1 MSTLVS
7 QSPDLSST
15 VSIDADDFAAL
26 EQRVLRTID
35 LLKTERAARSAA
47 ESRADELHHSL
58 ESQTADLLRV
68 EAEAEALK
76 KDRDAVRG
84 RVERMLSQL
93 DELAS

>member
-7 QSPDLSST
+7 HSPDVSSSL
-15 VSIDADDFAAL
+15 SIDADDFAAL
-26 EQRVLRTID
+26 EQRVLRTIE
-35 LLKTERAARSAA
+35 LLKTERAARSTA
-47 ESRADELHHSL
+47 ENKATELHHSL
-58 ESQTADLLRV
+58 EAQTADLLRV
-68 EAEAEALK
+68 EAEVEALK